1 VNWHFVRSRHTL
13 DMILA
18 LPVEGQLAVLDL
30 IEALE
35 TDPYAVTEPYGIDD
49 KITRQAVFGNGAG
62 LAVLIVNALTQRIT
76 VLSLTWTG

>member
-1 VNWHFVRSRHTL
+1 VNWDLVRSQHTL

-18 LPVEGQLAVLDL
+18 LPTEGQLALLDL
-30 IEALE
+30 IDALE

-49 KITRQAVFGNGAG
+49 KITRQALFGGFG
-62 LAVLIVNALTQRIT
+62 LAVLLINATTRRIT

>member
-1 VNWHFVRSRHTL
+1 MNWHLIRPQHTL

-18 LPVEGQLAVLDL
+18 LPVEGQLALLDL

-49 KITRQAVFGNGAG
+49 KITRQAPFGGFG
-62 LAVLIVNALTQRIT
+62 LAVLLVNATTQRIT
-76 VLSLTWTG
+76 VLSLTWMG

>member
-1 VNWHFVRSRHTL
+1 MNWQLTRSQHTL

-18 LPVEGQLAVLDL
+18 LPVEGQLALLDL

-49 KITRQAVFGNGAG
+49 KITRQALFGRGQG
-62 LAVLIVNALTQRIT
+62 LAVLLVNAITQRIT

>member
-1 VNWHFVRSRHTL
+1 MNWHVTRSQHTL

-18 LPVEGQLAVLDL
+18 LPVEGQLALLDL

-35 TDPYAVTEPYGIDD
+35 NDPYPVTEPYGIDD

-62 LAVLIVNALTQRIT
+62 LAVLMVNAITQRIT
-76 VLSLTWTG
+76 VLSLTWAG